1 MEDADEKSNSDMNN
15 SNVHIAGL
23 ALSTLG
29 NIASA
34 EMARDL
40 SFEVEKLL
48 TSNVTHL
55 RKKVPFCSN
64 RHCPTI
70 TERMTLD
77 RQPSVPCGS

>member
-1 MEDADEKSNSDMNN
+1 MNN

-23 ALSTLG
+23 ALATLG

-55 RKKVPFCSN
+55 RKKVLYLLLQPMEDTDGRGSVADDRCGSN
-64 RHCPTI
+64 RQ
-70 TERMTLD
+70 RFV
-77 RQPSVPCGS
+77 RYVS